1 MNFNNFLACILV
13 LMMNIFSSSASA
25 IAQDNTGVR
34 LEFIDDAVIAY
45 PGPMS
50 LWKTRIPVDLDKDC
64 LLKAAESK
72 GTTISCPTTKKMEM
86 LHLKFG
92 LTPLSRDM
100 IETHYQVTINS
111 GQPSF
116 VKQEKRWV
124 STDQTISFF
133 WLIIPGVIL
142 LVASISNIGKGAS
155 RKKLLHFYLAII
167 LLAIFMAI
175 MGVIISEATFCLII
189 GGIIGL
195 VAGIVTG
202 DGPDPLAGIL
212 VGSTTGTFAAILGW
226 QNGAITEYLVF
237 LVSICLLGFLIREI
251 ATFIADRKKARIEQ
265 LYH

>member
-13 LMMNIFSSSASA
+13 LMMNVFSSSA

-34 LEFIDDAVIAY
+34 LEFIDDAVVAY

-50 LWKTRIPVDLDKDC
+50 LWKTHIPVDLDKDC

-72 GTTISCPTTKKMEM
+72 GTTISCPTTKKMEA

-100 IETHYQVTINS
+100 IETHYQVTIDS

-116 VKQEKRWV
+116 VKQKKRWV

-133 WLIIPGVIL
+133 WLIIPGIIL

-155 RKKLLHFYLAII
+155 RKKLFDFYLAITI
-167 LLAIFMAI
+167 LAIFMAVV
-175 MGVIISEATFCLII
+175 GVVTGEATLCLIV
-189 GGIIGL
+189 GGIVGL
-195 VAGIVTG
+195 IVGAITG

-212 VGSTTGTFAAILGW
+212 VGSITGTFAAILGW

-237 LVSICLLGFLIREI
+237 LVSICFIGFLIREI
-251 ATFIADRKKARIEQ
+251 AAFIAGRKKAKIEQ
-265 LYH
+265 FYH